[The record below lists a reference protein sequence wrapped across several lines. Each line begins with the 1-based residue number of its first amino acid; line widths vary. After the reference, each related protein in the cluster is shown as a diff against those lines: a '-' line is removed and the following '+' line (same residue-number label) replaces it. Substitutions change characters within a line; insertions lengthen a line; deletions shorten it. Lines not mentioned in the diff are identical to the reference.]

1 MNFPLVI
8 CLVGV
13 VFAVGMRAAEAV
25 VSDPPELQTRRLEHL
40 RAMQKA
46 SVPLLTNYQKS
57 LQGLKEQFTRQGK
70 LEAAL
75 AVDKELK
82 TVTSELESAT
92 ATAQGNVHSLQA
104 PLTIVSATYEGP
116 EPGQKFD
123 ATKRLQKVFDEGK
136 GSTTIKEVV
145 GAADPAPFKK
155 KTMTIEYS
163 INGQV
168 KKKVYGQGGMI
179 NFREDLK

>member
-1 MNFPLVI
+1 
-8 CLVGV
+8 
-13 VFAVGMRAAEAV
+13 
-25 VSDPPELQTRRLEHL
+25 
-40 RAMQKA
+40 MQKA
-46 SVPLLTNYQKS
+46 SIPLLTSYQKS
-57 LQGLKEQFTRQGK
+57 LQGLKEQFTRQGN

-92 ATAQGNVHSLQA
+92 ATAQGSIHSLQA
-104 PLTIVSATYEGP
+104 PLAIVSAMYEGP

-123 ATKRLQKVFDEGK
+123 ATKRVQKIFDEGK
-136 GSTTIKEVV
+136 GSATIKEVV

-163 INGQV
+163 INGQI
-168 KKKVYGQGGMI
+168 KKKVYGQGATM
-179 NFREDLK
+179 NFREDLR